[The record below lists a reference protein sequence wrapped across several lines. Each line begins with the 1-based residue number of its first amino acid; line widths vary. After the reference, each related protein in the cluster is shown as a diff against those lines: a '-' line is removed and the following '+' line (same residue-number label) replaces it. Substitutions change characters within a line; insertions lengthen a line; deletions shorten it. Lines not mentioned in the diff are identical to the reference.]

1 MIKAEWKK
9 LFENPILIVILIAI
23 LMIPTIY
30 AGLFLGSMWDPYGEL
45 NQLPVAVVNLDKSV
59 TYNGETL
66 SIGEELIKTL
76 QEDMTLDFHF
86 VDEKSAMTGLEEST
100 YYMVVTIPEDF
111 SRAAS
116 TVMDEKPQT
125 MQLVYDTNPGTNYV
139 ASKLSESAMVKMESK
154 IQESVTQTYAKA
166 FMDQLT
172 KIGDDLEEA
181 ADGTQAIYEGEE
193 AVAEGIGEINTGSKK
208 LANGT
213 TQLADG
219 AKELK
224 NGTQS
229 ALDGAKTL
237 NDGAGSLVEGASK
250 LDSGAK
256 TLADGSA
263 NLASGASKLAGGTS
277 SVANGANKVSEG
289 AGNLK
294 NGLNA
299 LNSNSSTLVAGATQL
314 SDGLGLLN
322 TNLNSDTAKA
332 NMSTLVSGSGSIKT
346 GLSNMSAGLSGII
359 SGYGYSS
366 GSTADVIN
374 SLSTTYGGDAG
385 DPNVM
390 ALINSYNNLLSIYN
404 GLYGNITNLNSG
416 LSTINSNY
424 ALVDAGIT
432 TLAGSVSTAAG
443 VVGQLSAGAANLN
456 TGLQTYTA
464 GVSTATAGA
473 TTLADG
479 AVTLSN
485 GANELSAG
493 AVTLSTGASTL
504 SGGATQLVDG
514 TSSLYDGTMSL
525 HDGSTALASGVQS
538 LDEGAKG
545 LEDGTGELSEGAN
558 QLYSGTNELA
568 EGIPELTDGTQ
579 ELMEGLKDGATEI
592 AQTNTGD
599 VQAEMFANP
608 VDTVENQLTKVE
620 NNGHAMAAYMMSVG
634 LWVCALAFCLMYP
647 LTEYHGKLKSG
658 LAWWASKESVL
669 ALLAASSAI
678 VLVVML
684 HVFNGF
690 EPERLGETLLA
701 AVIAAEAFM
710 AIMYFFNVL
719 LGKVGSFIMLIFMV
733 VQLAGSAGT
742 YPVELSGKLAAE
754 LHWYVP
760 FTYTVEAFRS
770 TISGGRPIGN
780 YLVYLIVIFVVFS
793 ILTVLLFQV
802 RAMRLKEGKNT
813 LNTYLEKYG
822 MS

>member
-1 MIKAEWKK
+1 MIKAEWQK
-9 LFENPILIVILIAI
+9 LFKNPILMVVLIAI

-45 NQLPVAVVNLDKSV
+45 NQLPVAVVNLDQPV
-59 TYNGETL
+59 IYNGETL
-66 SIGEELIKTL
+66 SIGEELVKTL

-86 VDEKSAMTGLEEST
+86 TDEESAIVGLEDST
-100 YYMVVTIPEDF
+100 YYMVVTIPKDF
-111 SRAAS
+111 SAAAS

-125 MQLVYDTNPGTNYV
+125 MQLIYDTNPGTNYV

-166 FMDQLT
+166 LMDQLSD
-172 KIGDDLEEA
+172 IGDNLQEA
-181 ADGTQAIYEGEE
+181 ADGTQEIYEGEE
-193 AVAEGIGEINTGSKK
+193 AVADGVDELNTGSKK

-213 TQLADG
+213 TRLADG

-224 NGTQS
+224 SGTHS

-237 NDGAGSLVEGASK
+237 SDGAGSLVEGASK

-256 TLADGSA
+256 TLVDGSV
-263 NLASGASKLAGGTS
+263 NLASGAAKLAGGAS
-277 SVANGANKVSEG
+277 SVASGANKVSEG

-294 NGLNA
+294 NGLNT
-299 LNSNSSTLVAGATQL
+299 LNTNSSALAAGATQL
-314 SDGLGLLN
+314 SDGLGQLN
-322 TNLNSDTAKA
+322 ASLNSDASKA
-332 NMSTLVSGSGSIKT
+332 SIAALTTGSGKIKE
-346 GLSNMSAGLSGII
+346 GLSATSSGLDSIVKG
-359 SGYGYSS
+359 SGYSNDSIAG
-366 GSTADVIN
+366 VIN
-374 SLSTTYGGDAG
+374 SLSTTYGGDSG

-390 ALINSYNNLLSIYN
+390 ALIDSYNNLITVYN
-404 GLYGNITNLNSG
+404 GLYGSITNLNTG
-416 LSTINSNY
+416 LSAINTNY
-424 ALVDAGIT
+424 ASVDTGIT

-443 VVGQLSAGAANLN
+443 VVGQLSAGATNLN
-456 TGLQTYTA
+456 SGLQAYTA

-485 GANELSAG
+485 GANELSTG
-493 AVTLSTGASTL
+493 ASTLSTGASTL
-504 SGGATQLVDG
+504 SGGATQLADG

-525 HDGSTALASGVQS
+525 HDGSTALANGVQS
-538 LDEGAKG
+538 LDEGAKS

-568 EGIPELTDGTQ
+568 EGIPELTGGTQ
-579 ELMEGLKDGATEI
+579 ELMEGLEDGANEI
-592 AQTNTGD
+592 AHTNKGD

-608 VDTVENQLTKVE
+608 VDTVENQLTQVE

-647 LTEYHGKLKSG
+647 LTEYHGKLKNG
-658 LAWWASKESVL
+658 FAWWASKESVL
-669 ALLAASSAI
+669 ALLAAASAV
-678 VLVVML
+678 VLVGML

-690 EPERLGETLLA
+690 EPERFGETMLA

-780 YLVYLIVIFVVFS
+780 YLVYLILIFIVFS
-793 ILTVLLFQV
+793 LLTVLLFQV
-802 RAMRLKEGKNT
+802 RAKKLKEGKST
-813 LNTYLEKYG
+813 LNTLMEKYG
-822 MS
+822 IS